1 MMRACSGVL
10 GLLLVTGT
18 LTLDLQDIVT
28 DIRELRREVE
38 QVRNEVR
45 REEGG
50 SRESD
55 NQAVLLSW
63 LVETVKELQS
73 EMRSLESKLNDG
85 ECAQSE
91 DVLRLQSQLDILRQ
105 NNKELKEKEEK
116 DFTAVEEMTQKWR
129 NEKKVRPVIINRVM
143 SKCQGGTC
151 FHYFLYS
158 AFTYCRNNRSNS
170 GINIFLT
177 RLKEMERRRK

>member
-1 MMRACSGVL
+1 MMRPCSGVL
-10 GLLLVTGT
+10 GLLLITGT

-55 NQAVLLSW
+55 NEAVLLSW

-73 EMRSLESKLNDG
+73 EMRSLESKLSDG
-85 ECAQSE
+85 ECAHSE
-91 DVLRLQSQLDILRQ
+91 DVQRLQSQVDILRQ

-116 DFTAVEEMTQKWR
+116 DFTAVEEMTQKWK
-129 NEKKVRPVIINRVM
+129 NEKKVKLVIIN
-143 SKCQGGTC
+143 
-151 FHYFLYS
+151 
-158 AFTYCRNNRSNS
+158 
-170 GINIFLT
+170 
-177 RLKEMERRRK
+177 